1 LGSAEKYPA
10 TQSGIQPKFQGFHPF
25 CMIGKLECNNFGTS
39 CPFFVQGQP
48 NHSIP
53 FAFMKKLTRFF
64 WFCSGA
70 YAPLLEK
77 SPTETHKYVG
87 IGGTVFFT
95 GLLAAISAGYA
106 LFTVF
111 QSIWYAIGF
120 GLVWGLMI
128 FNLDRFIVSSMRK
141 RNNAWSEWKMAI
153 PRLVFAV
160 LLAIVI
166 SKPLEI
172 KIFEREINRKL
183 DEKKTEMI
191 AQSKERLKLGF
202 AEINDLEAKKD
213 SLRAEVE
220 AATVFRDKLQKEYD
234 FERFGTKSDGTSGII
249 GIGTNAKK
257 KEQQLDAAQ
266 SDLNNLRASH
276 QVRIDTLDAQIQR
289 LTALR
294 QAEFDKIQPNIDG
307 FDGLAARLDG
317 LQVLTEE
324 SNAMAMANIFIM
336 LLFVAVETAPI
347 FVKLISP
354 RGPYDELLD
363 LAEHRVKSY
372 TKEQTVKMDGSSE
385 KRLRDFQTSL
395 DIRPE
400 PL

>member
-1 LGSAEKYPA
+1 MNKI
-10 TQSGIQPKFQGFHPF
+10 TK
-25 CMIGKLECNNFGTS
+25 
-39 CPFFVQGQP
+39 
-48 NHSIP
+48 
-53 FAFMKKLTRFF
+53 FF

-70 YAPLLEK
+70 YAPLLSK

-111 QSIWYAIGF
+111 ESPWYAIGF

-141 RNNAWSEWKMAI
+141 RNNAWAEWKMAI

-166 SKPLEI
+166 SRPLEL

-183 DEKKTEMI
+183 DEKKTAMI
-191 AQSKERLKLGF
+191 AQSKEALKAGF
-202 AEINDLEAKKD
+202 SEINGLEAKKD
-213 SLRAEVE
+213 SLKSEVA
-220 AATVFRDKLQKEYD
+220 AATAFRDKVQKEYD
-234 FERFGTKSDGTSGII
+234 YERFGTKTDGTSGIV
-249 GIGTNAKK
+249 GLGSNAKK
-257 KEQQLDAAQ
+257 KEQQLDVAQ
-266 SDLNNLRASH
+266 KDLEALRAGH
-276 QVRIDTLDAQIQR
+276 QARMDTLDSEIKK

-307 FDGLAARLDG
+307 FDGLAARLDA
-317 LQVLTEE
+317 LEILTKE
-324 SNAMAMANIFIM
+324 SNAMMWANIMIM

-363 LAEHRVKSY
+363 LAEMRVQVY
-372 TKEQTVKMDGSSE
+372 ANEQTVKTREKSE
-385 KRLRDFQTSL
+385 QNIQVFRTANGVRV
-395 DIRPE
+395 
-400 PL
+400 